1 MRIIGAAEG
10 VIMATII
17 PVHMGLGQEADRS
30 VVNRTLPVFFV
41 DKRLLDYR
49 RLVSLR
55 PQS

>member
-41 DKRLLDYR
+41 D
-49 RLVSLR
+49 LR